1 MQDIMEQ
8 LLTVLYG
15 ASGIAASAL
24 YIPQIIRY
32 HRDPASRASISLL
45 AWGGW
50 IIIAAI
56 TIAYAL
62 YVVNSALIAAIA
74 GLNVLAQLTVLAYG
88 VRARMHPLHPPHP
101 DGARFNLAATR
112 GKIPA
117 QGNATV
123 L

>member
-1 MQDIMEQ
+1 MEQ

-50 IIIAAI
+50 IVIAAI

-62 YVVNSALIAAIA
+62 YVVKSTLIAAVA

-88 VRARMHPLHPPHP
+88 VRARIYAPASPLHA
-101 DGARFNLAATR
+101 DGAGFSRAATR
-112 GKIPA
+112 GKIPP
-117 QGNATV
+117 QGKASV